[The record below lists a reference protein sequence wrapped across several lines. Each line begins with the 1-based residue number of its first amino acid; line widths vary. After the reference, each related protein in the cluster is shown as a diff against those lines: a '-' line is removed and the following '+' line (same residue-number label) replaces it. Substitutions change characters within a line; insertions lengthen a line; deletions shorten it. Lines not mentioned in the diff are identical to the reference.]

1 MPTFTIEVH
10 VQPKA
15 SRNRIVV
22 AEGAIKVYVTSV
34 PEKGRANKAVIEE
47 MARHLGVPKRAVS
60 IISGERSRKKL
71 VAVEGPSKAEALR
84 KLT

>member
-15 SRNRIVV
+15 SRNRTVV
-22 AEGAIKVYVTSV
+22 TEGVIKVYVTSV
-34 PEKGRANKAVIEE
+34 PDKGRANRAVIEE
-47 MARHLGVPKRAVS
+47 LARHLGVPKRAVS

-71 VAVEGPSKAEALR
+71 VAVDGPGKAEALR